1 MRLRLRIRHV
11 LCDHLLS
18 MAFRLRCKFCCAEV
32 ADSRERRCLH
42 ATSSEEVQSALRKV
56 LVGKGCSEA
65 AAKQHFESG
74 YVCKKCFLLVKKY
87 NRLVMDIK
95 EVKKEMEKTIN
106 STAAE
111 FNLHCDHDDEEESL
125 SRQQPSKRQ
134 GAALATPTAKRARRL
149 DFFYPSVSVCSITT
163 ITVV

>member
-1 MRLRLRIRHV
+1 
-11 LCDHLLS
+11 

-65 AAKQHFESG
+65 AAKQHFQSG

-95 EVKKEMEKTIN
+95 EVEKEMEKTIN
-106 STAAE
+106 STAAIMMVKKSHYP
-111 FNLHCDHDDEEESL
+111 NNNQARDKVLHWLHL
-125 SRQQPSKRQ
+125 QQKEPAGWISFLHLFRYI
-134 GAALATPTAKRARRL
+134 P
-149 DFFYPSVSVCSITT
+149 
-163 ITVV
+163 